1 MRLQQGSQRVAVNG
15 VPRWRIAA
23 AFLVL
28 AALVFFL
35 AAFIPYYLRN
45 LKLQNFVS
53 EITRHVENQ
62 ARSDDV
68 LRTFVVEKAR
78 QLELPITEDEV
89 HITRPLDGLRID
101 IRYFIKVDV
110 PGYTVNLHFYPGAGS
125 R

>member
-62 ARSDDV
+62 AKSDDV

-89 HITRPLDGLRID
+89 HITHPLDGLRID